1 MQAGPERRADQTGEE
16 AAPGERVLLGQREL
30 AQGVGTDQV
39 LDRVVA
45 EEGGEQ
51 GGDRRQV
58 GGAFGH
64 AGGHAVGGQP
74 VEQIAGAATT
84 SGRRS

>member
-1 MQAGPERRADQTGEE
+1 MAKSRAAWRPARNG
-16 AAPGERVLLGQREL
+16 ALIRPGKKPRPVSALLL
-30 AQGVGTDQV
+30 ASGRWASVWRTDQV

-58 GGAFGH
+58 GGLVGH
-64 AGGHAVGGQP
+64 GRRHPVGDQP
-74 VEQIAGAATT
+74 VQRF
-84 SGRRS
+84 SGK